1 LAWWVFLNK
10 KYMGSQEV
18 TDIRHN
24 NLISKIKDHMG
35 VLETSKLRSQDFL
48 EVTDQNPKLDADN
61 FCKKCN

>member
-1 LAWWVFLNK
+1 
-10 KYMGSQEV
+10 MGSQEV

-61 FCKKCN
+61 LVNNAI